1 MDLNSTAPLAP
12 PMQAG
17 VSARW
22 LWVAIAALAV
32 SMAAL
37 AGAWMM
43 MPGFGVAHA
52 ADAPA
57 HAKESSRRNVAAA
70 LAAQA
75 AQGIQA
81 PEHMDSGNSLIGSG
95 VAQMSSTVS
104 GLGIAPAGSAL
115 KLSAR

>member
-22 LWVAIAALAV
+22 LWVAIAALAMCMV
-32 SMAAL
+32 AL

-43 MPGFGVAHA
+43 MPGFGAAHA
-52 ADAPA
+52 AGAPEQ
-57 HAKESSRRNVAAA
+57 AKESSRRNVAAA

-81 PEHMDSGNSLIGSG
+81 PEHMDSNGLIGSG
-95 VAQMSSTVS
+95 VAQMSSTMS
-104 GLGIAPAGSAL
+104 GLGIVPAGSAL
-115 KLSAR
+115 KLSAK